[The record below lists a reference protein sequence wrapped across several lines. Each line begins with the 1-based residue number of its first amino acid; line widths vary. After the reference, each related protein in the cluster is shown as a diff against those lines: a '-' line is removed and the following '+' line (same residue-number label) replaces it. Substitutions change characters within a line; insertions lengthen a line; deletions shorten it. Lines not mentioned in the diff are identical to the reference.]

1 MSQSPIS
8 REKTRAQQRVSDFS
22 RQDVK
27 DWDRFTDHTARK
39 SFVKQ
44 LGSDPLT
51 DEKLLRYADSMNRL
65 KTGTPVARVTGD
77 GGRTYSISKL
87 RGKDRLGCTCNDWRY
102 VRSVAESPDAYDCK
116 HIKQYRQMS
125 KTAASTYEEE
135 GSFTHDG
142 KRYSLQEAFRSART
156 QPTKQ
161 IPVDDLKWVLAYDRP
176 DPARLAAADL
186 TAPVLVAPDQQGRP
200 TVVDGLHRLSKAVR
214 EGRKT
219 IPAKVL
225 PLEALKTAAAS
236 FKDTLPKPVIDG
248 KPHDGAWTIV
258 GSGRLSIPKKT
269 SDIDYMVPLEEVKD
283 LSSFQEYKDVPG
295 VYWRDSETIDGRPS
309 TIVALPRYA
318 YDKIDASYQQ
328 ATDRFGKRKLRQ
340 LKKTLPKDSFYK
352 DIGVVYTIDA
362 MRKEGAE
369 LISPLKPHQE
379 RVLKRLES
387 SDGVIVAHRVGAGK
401 TLTAIAAAVK
411 SGKPI
416 EVVTPASLTPNFEK
430 ELKKHVRGE
439 VDARIRSYEMV
450 TKATKDG
457 QGVDPQRF
465 LILDEAHRLRNSG
478 TDTAAA
484 IRPVAAKAHK
494 RLLLTGTAIYNQPA
508 DIAPLANIAAGSTVL
523 PQDEAAFNARFIRET
538 EVKPGLIQ
546 RLRGVRP
553 GIKKNLQNQSELENA
568 LRGRIDLHDEASI
581 EDFPVQ
587 IDERVHV
594 PMSAKQ
600 KEVYDTLMDAAPL
613 HVRLKIKSGLP
624 PSKQEAKNLNAF
636 VTGTRQASLSPR
648 PYSTGM
654 TDKDEAQNTPKIQ
667 EAARRL
673 AQMRATD
680 ERFRG
685 VVYSNYIDAGL
696 RPYEKALQRQKI
708 PFETLTGSLSA
719 KQKARLV
726 SNYNSGKTP
735 VLLVSSSGTE
745 GLDLKGTKLV
755 QVLEPHWNNSKID
768 QVIGRGVRYQSH
780 SHLPEEERK
789 VLVQRFYSSLPK
801 SGLKKL
807 LNMDP
812 GKSTE
817 EWVQDRADEKSQLA
831 AEMREM
837 FLRASGNE
845 KSAGH
850 VEDRIAERAPGAESE
865 VMTLRSKLRKLQ
877 LRKGQ
882 TYHVPLLRGKG
893 YAVIGDVGDHHTVKT
908 VLGPNMRPPDERLK
922 VARAPRD
929 YAKEYAQYHSKPEQV
944 ANRSLRNQARR
955 KLGLSK
961 GDPREADHKTPLS
974 RGGGNSHRNLRAVS
988 RTTNRE
994 KFNKV
999 AEDRGSPE
1007 TPALAGGAAAAGLLS
1022 NLPQKGAG
1030 RAGLALVKAYG
1041 DDMSDRELRELSRKY
1056 DVRVE
1061 RGPKSFASVSHG
1073 ITLGGGTGNRA
1084 TFHHELGHMRDTG
1097 IIDRSNLRKGSVQHT
1112 LATLRNES
1120 VANLRAIGTGGSSAD
1135 PTCVRLA
1142 GHISCQCS
1150 GSASQRACRS
1160 EPWRRTCG
1168 ILR

>member
-1 MSQSPIS
+1 MASSQPPMS
-8 REKTRAQQRVSDFS
+8 REKARAQRRLSDFV
-22 RQDVK
+22 REQPK
-27 DWDRFTDHTARK
+27 DWERFTKHTARK
-39 SFVKQ
+39 SFVKR
-44 LGSDPLT
+44 LGDDPLT
-51 DEKLLRYADSMNRL
+51 DPKLLRYADNMNRL
-65 KTGTPVARVTGD
+65 KTGSRVGGVTGD
-77 GGRTYSISKL
+77 GGKSYDIIKL
-87 RGKDRLGCTCNDWRY
+87 RGTERLGCTCNDWRY
-102 VRSVAESPDAYDCK
+102 VRSVAESGDEQDCK
-116 HIKQYRQMS
+116 HIKQYRQTS
-125 KTAASTYEEE
+125 KTAT
-135 GSFTHDG
+135 
-142 KRYSLQEAFRSART
+142 
-156 QPTKQ
+156 
-161 IPVDDLKWVLAYDRP
+161 
-176 DPARLAAADL
+176 
-186 TAPVLVAPDQQGRP
+186 
-200 TVVDGLHRLSKAVR
+200 
-214 EGRKT
+214 
-219 IPAKVL
+219 
-225 PLEALKTAAAS
+225 AS

-269 SDIDYMVPLEEVKD
+269 SDIDYMVPLEEIKD

-352 DIGVVYTIDA
+352 DIGVVYTSDA
-362 MRKEGAE
+362 MKKEGAE

-379 RVLKRLES
+379 RVLKKLES

-401 TLTAIAAAVK
+401 TLTSIAAAVK

-478 TDTAAA
+478 TDMAMA

-581 EDFPVQ
+581 EDFPMQ

-636 VTGTRQASLSPR
+636 VTGARQASLSPR
-648 PYSTGM
+648 PYSTRM
-654 TDKDEAQNTPKIQ
+654 TDEEEAQNTPKIQ

-719 KQKARLV
+719 KQKAQLV

-807 LNMDP
+807 LNLDP

-831 AEMREM
+831 AEMRET

-850 VEDRIAERAPGAESE
+850 VEDRVAERAPGAEAE
-865 VMTLRSKLRKLQ
+865 VNTLRSKLRKLR

-882 TYHVPLLRGKG
+882 TYHVPLSRGKG
-893 YAVIGDVGDHHTVKT
+893 YAVIGDVGDHHAVKT
-908 VLGPNMRPPDERLK
+908 VLGPNMRPPGERLK

-944 ANRSLRNQARR
+944 ENRSLRNQARR
-955 KLGLSK
+955 KLGLKK
-961 GDPREADHKTPLS
+961 GDPREVDHKTPLAK
-974 RGGGNSHRNLRAVS
+974 GGGNGHSNLRAVS

-999 AEDRGSPE
+999 AESSGSQ
-1007 TPALAGGAAAAGLLS
+1007 TYIAAPAVAGATVGAGLLS
-1022 NLPQKGAG
+1022 GIPQRAVG
-1030 RAGLALVKAYG
+1030 RTGLATVKAYG
-1041 DDMSDRELRELSRKY
+1041 KDLSDEEMQALSKQY
-1056 DVRVE
+1056 GVPVQK
-1061 RGPKSFASVSHG
+1061 GTKSFASIKDG

-1084 TFHHELGHMRDTG
+1084 TFHHELGHIRDKG
-1097 IIDRSNLRKGSVQHT
+1097 IIDRSNLEKGSVRHT

-1120 VANLRAIGTGGSSAD
+1120 VANLRAIGTGGLRQIPHALGAQS
-1135 PTCVRLA
+1135 TYLA
-1142 GHISCQCS
+1142 GAASRHRKGLAGISLGTGLA
-1150 GSASQRACRS
+1150 GSAYKKHRKQ
-1160 EPWRRTCG
+1160 E
-1168 ILR
+1168 

>member
-1 MSQSPIS
+1 MRIPGPKSILGAGGLALGMGGVLRS
-8 REKTRAQQRVSDFS
+8 REKKKAEQRVDEFQSDE
-22 RQDVK
+22 VK
-27 DWDRFTDHTARK
+27 DWDRFTDHVARK
-39 SFVKQ
+39 SFVQQ
-44 LGSDPLT
+44 LGSDPTT
-51 DEKLLRYADSMNRL
+51 DPKLLQYADNMNRL
-65 KTGTPVARVTGD
+65 KMGSKITSLPGD
-77 GGRTYSISKL
+77 VGKSYQITKL
-87 RGKDRLGCTCNDWRY
+87 RGSERIGCTCNDWRY
-102 VRSVAESPDAYDCK
+102 KRSVAQPGEEQDCK

-125 KTAASTYEEE
+125 KTAASSYEEE

-186 TAPVLVAPDQQGRP
+186 TAPVLVAPDQRGRP

-283 LSSFQEYKDVPG
+283 LSSFQEYEGVPG

-328 ATDRFGKRKLRQ
+328 ATDRFGRRKFRQ
-340 LKKTLPKDSFYK
+340 MRKSLSRDSFYK
-352 DIGVVYTIDA
+352 DIGVVYTSDA
-362 MRKEGAE
+362 MKKEGAE
-369 LISPLKPHQE
+369 LTSPLKPHQE
-379 RVLKRLES
+379 RVLKKLES

-401 TLTAIAAAVK
+401 TLTSIAAAVK

-439 VDARIRSYEMV
+439 VDARIRSYERV
-450 TKATKDG
+450 ARDTKDG
-457 QGVDPQRF
+457 EGIDPQRF

-478 TDTAAA
+478 TDMAAA
-484 IRPVAAKAHK
+484 IRPIAAKAHK

-523 PQDEAAFNARFIRET
+523 PQDEAAFNSRFIRET
-538 EVKPGLIQ
+538 EIKPGLIQ
-546 RLRGVRP
+546 RLRGVKP
-553 GIKKNLQNQSELENA
+553 GIKKNLQNQLELEDA

-581 EDFPVQ
+581 EDFPTQ
-587 IDERVHV
+587 IDEHVHV

-600 KEVYDTLMDAAPL
+600 KDVYDTLMNVAPL

-624 PSKQEAKNLNAF
+624 PSKQEARNLNAF

-648 PYSTGM
+648 PYSKKM
-654 TDKDEAQNTPKIQ
+654 TDEDEAQNTPKIQ

-696 RPYEKALQRQKI
+696 RPYEKALQQKKI

-719 KQKARLV
+719 KQKAKLV
-726 SNYNSGKTP
+726 LNYNSGKTP

-745 GLDLKGTKLV
+745 GLDLRGTKLV
-755 QVLEPHWNNSKID
+755 QVLEPHWNNSKIE
-768 QVIGRGVRYQSH
+768 QVVGRGVRYQSH
-780 SHLPEEERK
+780 SHLPAEERK

-801 SGLKKL
+801 TGIGKL
-807 LNMDP
+807 LNLDP

-817 EWVQDRADEKSQLA
+817 EWIQGRADEKSQLA
-831 AEMREM
+831 AELREV

-845 KSAGH
+845 KFAGH

-865 VMTLRSKLRKLQ
+865 VKALRAKLRKLR

-882 TYHVPLLRGKG
+882 TYHVPLSRGKG
-893 YAVIGDVGDHHTVKT
+893 YAVIGDVGDHHAVKT
-908 VLGPNMRPPDERLK
+908 VLDPNMRPPGERLK
-922 VARAPRD
+922 LARAPRD
-929 YAKEYAQYHSKPEQV
+929 YEKEYAQYHSKPEQV
-944 ANRSLRNQARR
+944 ENRSLRNQARR
-955 KLGLSK
+955 KIGLRK
-961 GDPREADHKTPLS
+961 GDPREVDHKTPLAK
-974 RGGGNSHRNLRAVS
+974 GGGNGHGNLRAVS
-988 RTTNRE
+988 RTTNRTKSDGDLIKE
-994 KFNKV
+994 SAATAIKTDPQKWEAAK
-999 AEDRGSPE
+999 AEAKAKMGGKHSARAMQLATQIYKKDGGGYSGAKPTASNNSLKKWTKQDWNWTGGDKPGKGGRGVYLPE
-1007 TPALAGGAAAAGLLS
+1007 QKADKLRKTEDGKDQLAAAARK
-1022 NLPQKGAG
+1022 KGEATREG
-1030 RAGLALVKAYG
+1030 KQYSSHGLAANT
-1041 DDMSDRELRELSRKY
+1041 SLRSKR
-1056 DVRVE
+1056 
-1061 RGPKSFASVSHG
+1061 
-1073 ITLGGGTGNRA
+1073 
-1084 TFHHELGHMRDTG
+1084 
-1097 IIDRSNLRKGSVQHT
+1097 
-1112 LATLRNES
+1112 
-1120 VANLRAIGTGGSSAD
+1120 
-1135 PTCVRLA
+1135 
-1142 GHISCQCS
+1142 
-1150 GSASQRACRS
+1150 
-1160 EPWRRTCG
+1160 
-1168 ILR
+1168 